1 MSKQIAIVTGAS
13 RGIGKQ
19 VSKEL
24 AASGVH
30 VLCCSRKS
38 SDSAKTVN
46 EIEEKG
52 GSGEAWELD
61 VADPNSIQKFL
72 KEVLKKHSKI
82 DILVN
87 NAGIYLDSGNIET
100 SSLQNLNKTLETNLI
115 GPYLLA
121 KEILPVMKRNKF
133 GRIVNVSSGLGQLSD
148 MGPGYAAYRISK
160 AGLNALTK
168 ILDSEAG
175 SGNIKVNSICPGWV
189 RTDMGGAGATR
200 SIEQGAETIVWAA
213 LLADDGPRGKFLRD
227 KKEIPW

>member
-1 MSKQIAIVTGAS
+1 MNKQIAIVTGAS

-24 AASGVH
+24 AVSGIH
-30 VLCCSRKS
+30 VLCCSRKMA
-38 SDSAKTVN
+38 DSAKTVK
-46 EIEEKG
+46 EIEENG

-61 VADPNSIQKFL
+61 VADSNSVEKFL
-72 KEVLKKHSKI
+72 REVLKKHSKI

-100 SSLQNLNKTLETNLI
+100 ASLENFNKTLNTNLT
-115 GPYLLA
+115 GPFMLS
-121 KEILPVMKRNKF
+121 KEILPIMKKNKF

-148 MGPGYAAYRISK
+148 MGAGYAAYRISK
-160 AGLNALTK
+160 AGLNALTR

-175 SGNIKVNSICPGWV
+175 NHDIKANSICPGWV
-189 RTDMGGAGATR
+189 RTDMGGASASR
-200 SIEQGAETIVWAA
+200 SVEKGAETIVWAA
-213 LLADDGPRGKFLRD
+213 LLGDDGPRGKFLRD